1 MARTEADDVPFQ
13 PAADI
18 DRVIH
23 EPARLS
29 IMAVLSV
36 VESADFLFLMRQSGL
51 TRGNLSSHLSKL
63 EACGYIEIKKEFAN
77 KIPRTLLSL
86 TDIGR
91 RAFLGYRKSL
101 IELLEDPSRLSR
113 SSGSSSGR

>member
-1 MARTEADDVPFQ
+1 VTKQEIDQENLQ
-13 PAADI
+13 PLAEI

-23 EPARLS
+23 EPARLL

-36 VESADFLFLMRQSGL
+36 VESADFLFLMNQTKL

-63 EACGYIEIKKEFAN
+63 EAAGYVEIKKEFVE

-86 TDIGR
+86 TEEGR
-91 RAFLGYRKSL
+91 KAFAEYRQKMQQVLDSF
-101 IELLEDPSRLSR
+101 
-113 SSGSSSGR
+113 